1 VWGKEIRF
9 GRATVDLLRQG
20 GEAEDRG
27 ASRVIRCVAGVD
39 VARDRRR
46 LWTWRLRSRLWKR
59 RRVLLG
65 PSRACDRCDGWRRNG
80 ARVGGRTRGRAAR
93 LSIGSGREDTRGW
106 GAAAGEPLPSASS
119 SGAGPS
125 RGGGGRLGSAATPS
139 RPPGGA
145 ERGSPATRLCAWARR
160 NSDQLGPI
168 RRGAGPRPAL
178 RNTVAIVVPE
188 TLIPS
193 PFSSPWMRMYPQP
206 GFSRA
211 SRVIRLR
218 ISAGSGGR
226 PSLRLRRRRSPS
238 SSARCQRRSV
248 CGLIAKQDHRAGGSR
263 RLAAASKARSAV
275 VYRGRLPERLR
286 IAS

>member
-1 VWGKEIRF
+1 
-9 GRATVDLLRQG
+9 
-20 GEAEDRG
+20 
-27 ASRVIRCVAGVD
+27 VIRCVAGVD

-59 RRVLLG
+59 RRRVVGSVASMRSMRWLEAQRRSRRRKNARPRSTAPHRQRVRRHPRLG
-65 PSRACDRCDGWRRNG
+65 SSHRRTL
-80 ARVGGRTRGRAAR
+80 AVSFRQ
-93 LSIGSGREDTRGW
+93 RGW
-106 GAAAGEPLPSASS
+106 PIAG
-119 SGAGPS
+119 
-125 RGGGGRLGSAATPS
+125 RGGRLGSAATPS
-139 RPPGGA
+139 RPPAGA
-145 ERGSPATRLCAWARR
+145 ERRSPATRLCAWTRR

-178 RNTVAIVVPE
+178 RNTVAIVVAE

-226 PSLRLRRRRSPS
+226 PSPRLRRRRSPS